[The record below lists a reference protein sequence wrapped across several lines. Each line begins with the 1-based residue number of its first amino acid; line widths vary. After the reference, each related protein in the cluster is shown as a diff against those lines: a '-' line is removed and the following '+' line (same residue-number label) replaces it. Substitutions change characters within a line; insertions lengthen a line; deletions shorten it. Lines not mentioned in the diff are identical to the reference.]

1 MVGSKQFAS
10 ELIQLTEFGEQLKV
24 EELSKEGKGMVFIG
38 IRKEREEFRW
48 RSGIGWRQTGRA
60 YIRK

>member
-24 EELSKEGKGMVFIG
+24 EELGKEGKGMVFIG

-48 RSGIGWRQTGRA
+48 RSGIGWRQTGRP
-60 YIRK
+60 